1 MRSFIKYNEFIQ
13 IKRKRSVSYTE
24 VNLGIIISPT
34 LRSAASMT
42 AMYNTSVE
50 GGKDAAGEVSVVEEE
65 EEKEE
70 EEAP

>member
-1 MRSFIKYNEFIQ
+1 MNPHKLEEKSQ
-13 IKRKRSVSYTE
+13 VSCTE
-24 VNLGIIISPT
+24 VNPGIIISPT

-70 EEAP
+70 EEEEAP

>member
-1 MRSFIKYNEFIQ
+1 MNSYKLKEKDQ
-13 IKRKRSVSYTE
+13 VSYTE
-24 VNLGIIISPT
+24 VNPGVIISPT

-65 EEKEE
+65 EEEEKEE

>member
-1 MRSFIKYNEFIQ
+1 MNPYKLKEKDQ
-13 IKRKRSVSYTE
+13 ISYTE
-24 VNLGIIISPT
+24 VNPGIIISPT

-70 EEAP
+70 EDEEAP